1 MSKKE
6 KIDFILN
13 KVAELKLSSYD
24 VSKKTGLTEAGVQRI
39 LKGISKNPHD
49 ASVDLIFSYLESF
62 NTEKTSELKVS
73 ENIYSLNDALL
84 QNKQLVNIIEDLI
97 FEKKQLQVQLNYF
110 LKLKAE

>member
-1 MSKKE
+1 MNKKE

-13 KVAELKLSSYD
+13 RIAELKLTSYD
-24 VSKKTGLTEAGVQRI
+24 ISKKTGLSEAGVAKIMKQE
-39 LKGISKNPHD
+39 SKNPHD

-84 QNKQLVNIIEDLI
+84 QNKQLVNIIENLL
-97 FEKKQLQVQLNYF
+97 FEKQQLQVQLNYF
-110 LKLKAE
+110 LKLKSE